1 MSRIALLDHLHTD
14 KTVRL
19 NIPLKDGGKERYE
32 AFARLHDLQE
42 RTVIVKLKGRSV
54 PKTEQINFRERCS
67 VSLEG
72 EGPSLSMNATIE
84 EVLGRSKLL
93 LKGSDYV
100 PYQPKRNAF
109 RVEAEIPVLYKRY
122 YREQESFRQ
131 AKSQDISS
139 GGIRLLCNEDL
150 QTGNLL
156 ILNLEIPRPR
166 KGSVM
171 CTAQVMWDK
180 DSPDGDRIAGCKFL
194 DLDEVSEDLIIAFCF
209 ERQRELMKEKVET
222 ADR

>member
-19 NIPLKDGGKERYE
+19 YIPLKDGGKERFH
-32 AFARLHDLQE
+32 ASARLHDLQE
-42 RTVIVKLKGRSV
+42 RTVVVKLKGGAV
-54 PKTEQINFRERCS
+54 PKSELINFRERCS

-72 EGPSLSMNATIE
+72 DGPSLSMNATIE

-100 PYQPKRNAF
+100 AYQPKRNTF
-109 RVEAEIPVLYKRY
+109 RVEAELPVLFKRY
-122 YREQESFRQ
+122 YREQEPFRR
-131 AKSQDISS
+131 ARSEDLSS
-139 GGIRLLCNEDL
+139 GGVRLLCSEDL

-156 ILNLEIPRPR
+156 TLNLEIPRPR
-166 KGSVM
+166 KGSVL

-180 DSPDGDRIAGCKFL
+180 DTQGGDRIAGCKFL

-209 ERQRELMKEKVET
+209 ERQRELMKEKVQT

>member
-19 NIPLKDGGKERYE
+19 YIPLKDGGKERYN
-32 AFARLHDLQE
+32 ASARLHDVQE
-42 RTVIVKLKGRSV
+42 RTVVAKLKGGAV
-54 PKTEQINFRERCS
+54 PKSDQINFRERCS

-84 EVLGRSKLL
+84 EVIGRNKLL

-100 PYQPKRNAF
+100 SYQPKRNAF
-109 RVEAEIPVLYKRY
+109 RVEAEIPVLFKRY
-122 YREQESFRQ
+122 YREQEKFRQ
-131 AKSQDISS
+131 ALSQDLSS

-156 ILNLEIPRPR
+156 TLRLNIPRP
-166 KGSVM
+166 KQGSVL
-171 CTAQVMWDK
+171 CTGQVMWDK
-180 DSPDGDRIAGCKFL
+180 DTPDGDRIVGCKFL

-209 ERQRELMKEKVET
+209 ERQRELMKEKVQT

>member
-14 KTVRL
+14 KSVRL
-19 NIPLKDGGKERYE
+19 YIPLKDGEKERFD
-32 AFARLHDLQE
+32 ATARILDQEE
-42 RTVIVKLKGRSV
+42 RTVIVKLKGRGV
-54 PKTEQINFRERCS
+54 PKSERINFREKCS

-72 EGPSLSMNATIE
+72 DGPSLSMYATIE
-84 EVLGRSKLL
+84 EVLGRGKLL

-109 RVEAEIPVLYKRY
+109 RVEAQIPVLYKRY
-122 YREQESFRQ
+122 YREQETFRQ
-131 AKSQDISS
+131 ARSQDISS
-139 GGIRLLCNEDL
+139 GGIRILCNEDL

-156 ILNLEIPRPR
+156 TLNLEVPRPR

-222 ADR
+222 VDR